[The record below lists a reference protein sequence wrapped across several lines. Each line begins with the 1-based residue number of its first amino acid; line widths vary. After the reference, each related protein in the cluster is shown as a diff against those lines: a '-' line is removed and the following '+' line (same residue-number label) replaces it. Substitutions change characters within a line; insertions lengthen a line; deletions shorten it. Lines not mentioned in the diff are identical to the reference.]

1 MYSRRSALATILG
14 STVGASVLR
23 ADPRGPFFNLI
34 LRQES
39 QMRWDKEGNSRFSEL
54 RRVPAGSVK
63 IPSGKVVSASV
74 MELNQAR
81 SLPVKVKPGSYPVE
95 LILAEHPERGSLVT
109 AALLRLAAGTPA
121 GWEATDCGLDRP
133 GCSFTN
139 FGGLACF
146 ADAEAISLWKQLR
159 KAPADLQ
166 QVVSEL
172 DQNVRD
178 NLSAGR
184 AELGEIILTDDNAVN
199 VVAYRPASAEATP
212 TNWFG
217 LSSSGQV
224 LSVMV
229 DFGMHDAVVF
239 PYGRPTL

>member
-14 STVGASVLR
+14 ATQLG
-23 ADPRGPFFNLI
+23 ADPAGPFFNLI
-34 LRQES
+34 LRPGA
-39 QMRWDKEGNSRFSEL
+39 QMRWDKEGGSRFSEL
-54 RRVPAGSVK
+54 RRVPAGNVK
-63 IPSGKVVSASV
+63 VPSGKVVSAAV

-95 LILAEHPERGSLVT
+95 LILAEHSERGSVAT
-109 AALLRLAAGTPA
+109 AALLRLGAGTA
-121 GWEATDCGLDRP
+121 TAWEATECGIDRP

-166 QVVSEL
+166 QVTHEL
-172 DQNVRD
+172 NEAVKA
-178 NLSAGR
+178 NTSAGR
-184 AELGEIILTDDNAVN
+184 AEYGELVLSDDNAVN
-199 VVAYRPASAEATP
+199 VIAYKAASAEATP

-224 LSVMV
+224 LSVLV